1 MTRDR
6 MSEVLSKYYGQLEQ
20 LKKKISEVEEQKQM
34 AEDAESMKIIH
45 KLKISPEQLRLL
57 NDLSEQ
63 EIHQFLEQRKHL
75 GQEAET
81 EGQEMEIIRQ
91 MPEKTEKE
99 RLQDEYA
106 KQETNPIL

>member
-6 MSEVLSKYYGQLEQ
+6 MSEVLSKYYEQLEQ
-20 LKKKISEVEEQKQM
+20 LKKKIDKIEEQKQM

-57 NDLSEQ
+57 NDLSEK
-63 EIHQFLEQRKHL
+63 EIHQFLKQRERSEQALETEEQRVE
-75 GQEAET
+75 Q
-81 EGQEMEIIRQ
+81 ISQ

-106 KQETNPIL
+106 KQETNTTF